1 MKKLNIQY
9 SHFPTS
15 FIYICSSFLQKTA
28 LKSSFSNSFCAR
40 RRLWIFCSRQIP
52 CCCSPC
58 PLPFLNINRMNQEKN
73 AVTTAIQTDHPSYS
87 QINNFLEYIW
97 ISLLCI
103 KLLQNHHQ
111 CHPFQFF
118 HGMLFSCPP
127 PCMFITYDM
136 NIISGII
143 KVPERFPF
151 SFAHEFLNSFH
162 LRWNGPRLISA
173 FDFTFCENK
182 IASEKP
188 NLNVWNLKEQNQT
201 SLFPKVAILQYIN
214 MIALPMQYSQE
225 KKIACFLSDLNLISK
240 QLMEHFD

>member
-127 PCMFITYDM
+127 PPHVYYLRHEHYIWYHKGSREVSIFICSWIPKLLPLEMKRSTLD
-136 NIISGII
+136 
-143 KVPERFPF
+143 
-151 SFAHEFLNSFH
+151 LCLWLH
-162 LRWNGPRLISA
+162 LLW
-173 FDFTFCENK
+173 K
-182 IASEKP
+182 
-188 NLNVWNLKEQNQT
+188 QNCIRE
-201 SLFPKVAILQYIN
+201 A
-214 MIALPMQYSQE
+214 
-225 KKIACFLSDLNLISK
+225 
-240 QLMEHFD
+240 